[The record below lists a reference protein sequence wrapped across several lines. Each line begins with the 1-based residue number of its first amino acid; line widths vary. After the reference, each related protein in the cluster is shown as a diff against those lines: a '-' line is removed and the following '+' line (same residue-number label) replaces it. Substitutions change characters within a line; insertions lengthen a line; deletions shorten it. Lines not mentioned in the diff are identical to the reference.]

1 MNVTTVL
8 TFLLS
13 MVLLVGGLLLMAYS
27 FEVPGWEGVLFTAGA
42 TAEFLAVAVPAVL
55 WRREHRRTQQ

>member
-8 TFLLS
+8 TFLFS

-27 FEVPGWEGVLFTAGA
+27 FEVPGWEGLIFTAGA
-42 TAEFLAVAVPAVL
+42 TAEFLAVAVPALL
-55 WRREHRRTQQ
+55 WGRENRRSQQ